1 MSESKGRSYPAVQKK
16 CCNHYSQK
24 PLSLMLWSCF
34 FSWCTDFRKEGN
46 SVFQDVITRSK
57 AKNTTN
63 NRSGWS
69 WICWQQN
76 LFFLFIQSKPLPNKS
91 IMTKVRISYML
102 YFPFHTETTILIEEF
117 IFITIFP
124 LQKKIIPLAKIV
136 QKLALY
142 AGSTKLKYQMWL
154 EVKFNKQ
161 LNPK

>member
-1 MSESKGRSYPAVQKK
+1 
-16 CCNHYSQK
+16 
-24 PLSLMLWSCF
+24 
-34 FSWCTDFRKEGN
+34 
-46 SVFQDVITRSK
+46 
-57 AKNTTN
+57 
-63 NRSGWS
+63 
-69 WICWQQN
+69 
-76 LFFLFIQSKPLPNKS
+76 
-91 IMTKVRISYML
+91 MTKVRISYML